1 MLPFDHAMPTGQEAN
16 SHVSGAD
23 REEGRLRKVYI
34 IDSNYPE
41 DHFLDRADGA
51 IAQHI
56 LKALGVRPD
65 LRLAL
70 DRDHFRMA
78 VTRATRA
85 RCDILHISTHGDENG
100 IAICNDVRGS
110 RLPQGFEW
118 EEFVGLFQG
127 SYDAPDALVMATC
140 NGASSGL
147 ARAFSRVDKRPNIII
162 GSTDERYPVDYVAAW
177 ALLYRRFKRS
187 GINRDAAQRAL
198 EDICAVVHR
207 NFRYLRWDDE
217 RERYLRYPGTGTRF
231 DVMERD

>member
-1 MLPFDHAMPTGQEAN
+1 MRT
-16 SHVSGAD
+16 
-23 REEGRLRKVYI
+23 VYI

-56 LKALGVRPD
+56 LKALGIRAD

-70 DRDHFRMA
+70 DRDHFGKA
-78 VTRATRA
+78 VTRATKA
-85 RCDILHISTHGDENG
+85 RCDVLHISTHGDERG
-100 IAICNDVRGS
+100 IAICNDVGGS

-118 EEFVGLFQG
+118 EEFVSLFQG
-127 SYDAPDALVMATC
+127 SYDAPDALVISAC

-147 ARAFSRVDKRPNIII
+147 ARAFSGVDKRPKIII
-162 GSTDERYPVDYVAAW
+162 GSTDKRYPSDYVAAW

-187 GINRDAAQRAL
+187 GIDRDAAQRAL
-198 EDICAVVHR
+198 GDICAVVHK

-217 RERYLRYPGTGTRF
+217 RDRYLRYPGTGTHF
-231 DVMERD
+231 DVMERE